1 MRPKNERTDK
11 FLEELTELTKKH
23 GIEICGCGCCDSPW
37 LNYMIGNEDLGGNLY
52 FDEDKQKYICD

>member
-23 GIEICGCGCCDSPW
+23 GIEICGCCDSPW
-37 LNYMIGNEDLGGNLY
+37 LNDMISKEDLGGNLY
-52 FDEDKQKYICD
+52 FDDDEQKYICS